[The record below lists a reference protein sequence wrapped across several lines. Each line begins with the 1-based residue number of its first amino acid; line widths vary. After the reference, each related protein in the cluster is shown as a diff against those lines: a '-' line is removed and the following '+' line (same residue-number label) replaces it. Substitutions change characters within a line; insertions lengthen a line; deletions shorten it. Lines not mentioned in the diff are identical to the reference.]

1 MKVFDLSCSQE
12 HRFEGWFNSE
22 QDYDDQ
28 CARALV
34 ECPLCGDRQ
43 VRRLLSAPRLN
54 LSRSGPEQS
63 PPSAVQASNL
73 TPEQLQA
80 VWLKAARYI
89 VENTEDV
96 GERFAEEARRI
107 HYDEAPERSIRGTAS
122 AEQTAALAE
131 EGIAV
136 MALPLPEIAKSRL
149 Q

>member
-22 QDYDDQ
+22 QDYDNQ
-28 CARALV
+28 CARSLV

-54 LSRSGPEQS
+54 LSRSAHEPAPAG
-63 PPSAVQASNL
+63 AVQASNL
-73 TPEQLQA
+73 TPEQMQA
-80 VWLKAARYI
+80 LWLKATRYI
-89 VENTEDV
+89 IENTEDV
-96 GERFAEEARRI
+96 GDGFAEEARRI
-107 HYDEAPERSIRGTAS
+107 HYNEAPERSIRGTAT
-122 AEQTAALAE
+122 AEQTAELAD

-136 MALPLPEIAKSRL
+136 MALPLPESAKTRL

>member
-1 MKVFDLSCSQE
+1 MLVRIAPSLFLIIAPELSVPIE
-12 HRFEGWFNSE
+12 ATTILTRGG
-22 QDYDDQ
+22 
-28 CARALV
+28 
-34 ECPLCGDRQ
+34 GDRQ